1 MIENIHCV
9 APETKIL
16 TKNGYFEIKSLVGQ
30 WVDVWNGKEFSNVQ
44 IVKTS
49 NKSSLTKVVLSNG
62 IELECTDEHKWYIRG
77 DNDKSEMCLTKNL
90 S

>member
-30 WVDVWNGKEFSNVQ
+30 WVDVWNGKEFSNV
-44 IVKTS
+44 
-49 NKSSLTKVVLSNG
+49 
-62 IELECTDEHKWYIRG
+62 
-77 DNDKSEMCLTKNL
+77 
-90 S
+90 